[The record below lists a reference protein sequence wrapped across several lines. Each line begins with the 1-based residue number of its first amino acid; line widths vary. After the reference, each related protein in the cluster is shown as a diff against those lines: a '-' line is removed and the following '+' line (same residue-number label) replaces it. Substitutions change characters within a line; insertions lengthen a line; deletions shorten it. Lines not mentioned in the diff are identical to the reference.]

1 MREVLEKE
9 GQSVYVHCVN
19 GKDRS
24 PFVIYAF
31 LQLTYSIEEIQA
43 RAALQARVGVDGTC
57 IVNLDDGN
65 QHGPRAWLARALLAR
80 HADDQ

>member
-1 MREVLEKE
+1 MREVLGKE
-9 GQSVYVHCVN
+9 GQSGYVHCVS

-57 IVNLDDGN
+57 ILKLDGAN

-80 HADDQ
+80 QADD